1 MRKSRKKSSANQAN
15 RPKTAEDGA
24 KAFANLDLTTVS
36 SLIPQPATARILQ
49 IGASNSRTSSR

>member
-1 MRKSRKKSSANQAN
+1 MTTEFVCAKVKKSSANQAN

-36 SLIPQPATARILQ
+36 SRNSATC
-49 IGASNSRTSSR
+49 

>member
-1 MRKSRKKSSANQAN
+1 MRKSLKKSSANQAN

-36 SLIPQPATARILQ
+36 SRNSATC
-49 IGASNSRTSSR
+49 

>member
-36 SLIPQPATARILQ
+36 SRNSATLLLRG
-49 IGASNSRTSSR
+49 GAASR